1 MTKRLLA
8 ILMGASMLVA
18 LFFGSADPEV
28 SAGLFDSPVPE
39 PLVNDEFDGAIVI
52 EALPFTDYRDTTS
65 ATWSPTDP
73 YDCSSNGS
81 VWYAFTPETDI
92 VLEANTIGSNYD
104 TTLAAYTGTLGS
116 LSLVP
121 GACNDDYYGLQSRV
135 TFQANAGTTY
145 YFLVGRCCGS
155 GGDGGGSLVF
165 TVEEILPPPNDDFV
179 NAIGVSYIPFTDYT
193 TIEGATLEPFE
204 PLPECAYDPTGSI
217 WYAFTPSA
225 SESVMVDLQNVYF
238 GTYVGVYTG
247 DSLDSLTEV
256 SSRCEWGNRLAF
268 QAIAGT
274 TYYIQVGGIYQQTGP
289 LEFRLVSTPPPEVYF
304 YYYPSPA
311 SIYATV
317 QFYESCWDPANMGIE
332 TYEWDLGDGTTA
344 TGCCPT
350 HSYETDGEYTVELVA
365 TTYDGRTGSASQTV
379 HVETHDVAIT
389 EFRTPTRA
397 KVGEDHRIVV
407 GLNNR
412 GLYDED
418 VYLDLY
424 KSVPGE
430 YSYWEW
436 IGSSYDFV
444 PAHRANRT
452 VDFEFSY
459 TFTEE
464 DAAAK
469 KVSFRAVANLYS
481 WPDAKPADNEAISL
495 PTLIRPLH

>member
-1 MTKRLLA
+1 MTKRLLLVFVCA
-8 ILMGASMLVA
+8 LVLSMLA
-18 LFFGSADPEV
+18 LGSSNLEA
-28 SAGLFDSPVPE
+28 SSGLFDSPPPD

-73 YDCSSNGS
+73 YDCHSNGS

-135 TFQANAGTTY
+135 TFQTNAGTTY

-179 NAIGVSYIPFTDYT
+179 DATAVSSIPFTDT
-193 TIEGATLEPFE
+193 TTTEGATLEPGE
-204 PLPECAYDPTGSI
+204 PQPGCPYEHGGSI
-217 WYAFTPSA
+217 WYAFTPLETA
-225 SESVMVDLQNVYF
+225 SVMAEISWSYF
-238 GTYVGVYTG
+238 SPYLGIYTG
-247 DSLDSLTEV
+247 DSLGDLTEID
-256 SSRCEWGNRLAF
+256 SRCWDNRLAF
-268 QAIAGT
+268 QASAGT
-274 TYYIQVGGIYQQTGP
+274 TYYIQVGGLYGDTGP
-289 LEFRLVSTPPPEVYF
+289 LEFSLVTAPPPEVYF

-311 SIYATV
+311 SIYSTV
-317 QFYESCWDPANMGIE
+317 QFYESCWDPAGMGIE
-332 TYEWDLGDGTTA
+332 TWEWDLGDGTTA
-344 TGCCPT
+344 EGCCPT
-350 HSYETDGEYTVELVA
+350 HNYAADGEYTVELVA

-389 EFRTPTRA
+389 EFRTPNRA
-397 KVGEDHRIVV
+397 EVGETHRLVV
-407 GLNNR
+407 GLSNR
-412 GLYDED
+412 GLYNES
-418 VYLDLY
+418 VHLELY

-430 YSYWEW
+430 YGYWQW
-436 IGSSYDFV
+436 IASAYGGV
-444 PAHRANRT
+444 PAHKANRT
-452 VDFEFSY
+452 VDFEFGY

-464 DAAAK
+464 DATAK
-469 KVSFRAVANLYS
+469 KVSFRVVANLNQ
-481 WPDAKPADNEAISL
+481 WPDAMPADNEAISL
-495 PTLIRPLH
+495 PTLVKPLH